1 MAKNTLQ
8 SAENSNLDG
17 GMKKQRAFLKWA
29 GGKFTLADAI
39 RRVLPPG
46 EKLIEP
52 FVGAGSVFLNTDYDK
67 YLLNDINPDLINLYR
82 TLKRRPRSY
91 INDARDLFAV
101 ETNSADAFYALR
113 AQFNASS
120 DIYERSLLFL
130 YLNRHGYNGLCR
142 YNASGG
148 FNVPFGRYKKPY
160 FPEAE
165 LEFFAEKSS
174 KATFTCEPFE
184 NSFRRAR
191 KGNVVYC
198 DPPYLPLSPTA
209 NFTSYAARGFSFE
222 EQQLLAKKAKHA
234 SRNRHI
240 PVLLSNHDT
249 DEARVLYQGAELTT
263 LQVSRFISQN
273 GATRRKVAELL
284 AYFPAGGPVLQPS
297 ADSDF
302 YLCPKSRKDK

>member
-1 MAKNTLQ
+1 
-8 SAENSNLDG
+8 
-17 GMKKQRAFLKWA
+17 MKKQRAFLKWA

-52 FVGAGSVFLNTDYDK
+52 FVGAGSVFLNTDYNQ

-82 TLKRRPRSY
+82 TLKRRPRTY
-91 INDARDLFAV
+91 INDARNLFV
-101 ETNSADAFYALR
+101 PQTNSADAFYALR
-113 AQFNASS
+113 AQFNAST

-174 KATFTCEPFE
+174 KATFTCEPFQ

-222 EQQLLAKKAKHA
+222 EQALLAKKAKHA
-234 SRNRHI
+234 SRYRHI

-249 DEARVLYQGAELTT
+249 DEARHLYQGAELTT

-284 AYFPAGGPVLQPS
+284 AYFPAGGLVLQPNAEPS
-297 ADSDF
+297 TGIT
-302 YLCPKSRKDK
+302 KKGRKGK